1 MPIGAGGIAR
11 FIAAELILS
20 PVQVALETV
29 GDAAGLLRMRVSAAQ
44 GHGVNKYGGRR
55 SRGSGGYSRESCENE
70 SGELR
75 ERPEYSAEQRTC
87 QLHRPSYCQ
96 WRLWRWLRVE
106 RSFSEAFMCRTFPF
120 YTLSDREFVTEK
132 HSTIRRM
139 LRRSGCIIYSPTF
152 NKVMIS
158 KGPLFLFY
166 ITRDVPSIIRN
177 VGGKTVDTTMLST
190 PPSSRP

>member
-1 MPIGAGGIAR
+1 
-11 FIAAELILS
+11 
-20 PVQVALETV
+20 
-29 GDAAGLLRMRVSAAQ
+29 MRVSAAQ

-75 ERPEYSAEQRTC
+75 ERPEYLAEQRTC

-132 HSTIRRM
+132 YSTFRRM
-139 LRRSGCIIYSPTF
+139 LRRSGCIIHSPTF

-158 KGPLFLFY
+158 KGLLFLFY
-166 ITRDVPSIIRN
+166 ITQYLRCSKYYQKYGGKNGRHNNAFDSSIITA
-177 VGGKTVDTTMLST
+177 VTDIGVQVFLSRLL
-190 PPSSRP
+190 P